1 MADPTGDNVRDIFR
15 LLTSRRQFPEN
26 LSFQGMRDWIEAQ
39 PDSIAA
45 LNLLRLWIRHIPVLT
60 WNNGPCD
67 EACDLV
73 VPSQLSEQQ
82 ATDDPYAAEREWA
95 RGWAHHFAEQAAA
108 ESPEENPSSESDEE
122 FHEAEDTAANAAE
135 WAWPRES
142 WDTDVHLPNNPYQG
156 YLGVSAANVAEGHRR
171 GRRAGS
177 AAAAARPYDG
187 ITDFV
192 YMEELLS
199 TGRTPV
205 MNRYRRMV
213 IQLSGLHIRL
223 RQLRTLEYILED
235 YEPEFLD
242 RLATVYAEPQEA
254 ETAIPPVVVTTD
266 TPERSIRPHHLEKWI
281 RWTKF
286 VRFEAVS
293 SQHIY
298 LRWKRLILTP
308 QVIRMIADLFELAHD
323 PDFDLEDDED
333 GLINLP
339 IGVYDLT
346 QRLQEGLD
354 ELSDNHNFE

>member
-1 MADPTGDNVRDIFR
+1 MRQSSFLRNKR
-15 LLTSRRQFPEN
+15 LHAAAFLGSAPEIRQTDVYSSTLLLPFPH
-26 LSFQGMRDWIEAQ
+26 
-39 PDSIAA
+39 
-45 LNLLRLWIRHIPVLT
+45 LLLHHFPK
-60 WNNGPCD
+60 
-67 EACDLV
+67 
-73 VPSQLSEQQ
+73 Q
-82 ATDDPYAAEREWA
+82 AMDDPHAAEREWA
-95 RGWAHHFAEQAAA
+95 RGWAHHFAQQAAA
-108 ESPEENPSSESDEE
+108 ESP
-122 FHEAEDTAANAAE
+122 EDTAANAAE

-142 WDTDVHLPNNPYQG
+142 WDTDVYLPDNPYQG
-156 YLGVSAANVAEGHRR
+156 YLGVSAANVAEGHRM

-177 AAAAARPYDG
+177 ATAAARPHDG
-187 ITDFV
+187 ITDSE

-205 MNRYRRMV
+205 VNRYRRMV
-213 IQLSGLHIRL
+213 IQLTGLHLRL
-223 RQLRTLEYILED
+223 RQLRTLGHILED

-242 RLATVYAEPQEA
+242 RLATVYAGPQEA
-254 ETAIPPVVVTTD
+254 EIAIPSVAVTTD
-266 TPERSIRPHHLEKWI
+266 TPERTIRPHHLEKWI

-298 LRWKRLILTP
+298 LRWQRLILTP

-333 GLINLP
+333 GFINLP